1 MLISHIR
8 TRVVSIF
15 YFRDV
20 MFIDILGIHINTFIF
35 LCSEWQ
41 NQVFRKDI
49 KNFLFQHQTLLYFF
63 YDEFWFYFRKLI
75 FMWIFLRHSCWRHSL
90 FKYACTLQ
98 LVCVCWLNV
107 NAERYPWAWHN
118 DPAQRNT
125 IRHEFYE
132 VARYWC
138 ICECDVALAESA
150 LAA

>member
-63 YDEFWFYFRKLI
+63 YDEF
-75 FMWIFLRHSCWRHSL
+75 
-90 FKYACTLQ
+90 
-98 LVCVCWLNV
+98 
-107 NAERYPWAWHN
+107 
-118 DPAQRNT
+118 
-125 IRHEFYE
+125 
-132 VARYWC
+132 
-138 ICECDVALAESA
+138 
-150 LAA
+150 